1 MEDRLI
7 NLRRRPVGKTFL
19 LEKQLQVFGHDI
31 HQIEVICSRMNGTMK
46 NQCIANGMIVCFEA
60 VHHAVVAVMGGQAV
74 PADQRIFRLL

>member
-1 MEDRLI
+1 
-7 NLRRRPVGKTFL
+7 
-19 LEKQLQVFGHDI
+19 
-31 HQIEVICSRMNGTMK
+31 MK